1 MKFKCRN
8 ILFTTIVSL
17 LFLILSSCSSSE
29 TVTTSSSQ
37 EVEISSD
44 SSQPSLEIAVKEVEP
59 VVPEVEPVLPV
70 TVLDHAGNTVII
82 NSVERIIPLDGSVA
96 EVVFAL
102 NLASTEQALV
112 TGAVV

>member
-82 NSVERIIPLDGSVA
+82 NEHTKVIYSPDKPLSCGAKVWIETTEEVE
-96 EVVFAL
+96 
-102 NLASTEQALV
+102 LV
-112 TGAVV
+112 